1 MIRARLF
8 CMASVLA
15 LALLGPGL
23 GTAEEAQTF
32 GPLQPKPGEVVSG
45 FLPVPEL
52 GGVGTAVPVTVIR
65 GLKPGKTLALVAGV
79 HGYEYPPILALYRLK
94 ETIDPKSLSGTL
106 VLVHIANLP
115 SFQKRTVYFTPDDGK
130 NLNRVF
136 PGDPKGTLSQ
146 RMAHVLTEEVV
157 KKCDAL
163 IDMHCGDGNEA
174 LMLYSYWMIS
184 PREDL
189 NARTREMA
197 LAFGL
202 RHIIIDATRGPDPTD
217 SKYLGNTAITRGI
230 PAITT
235 EAGMLGRVDKE
246 SIAQNVQGARNV
258 MQLMKMIEGKPP
270 VLADPVWIDKYE
282 VVSSNSDGLFFP
294 KVELSAMVAA
304 GQTVGLVTDYFGA
317 VKEEVKAPFAGIIL
331 YILGTPPANK
341 GEPLFEVG
349 RIEK

>member
-1 MIRARLF
+1 MIRIRLF
-8 CMASVLA
+8 CLASVLA
-15 LALLGPGL
+15 LTLLGPGIVA
-23 GTAEEAQTF
+23 AEEAQTF

-45 FLPVPEL
+45 FLSVPEL
-52 GGVGTAVPVTVIR
+52 GGVGTTIPVTVIR
-65 GLKPGKTLALVAGV
+65 GAKPGKTLALVAGV
-79 HGYEYPPILALYRLK
+79 HGYEYPPVLALYRLK
-94 ETIDPKSLSGTL
+94 ETVDPKSLSGTL

-174 LMLYSYWMIS
+174 LMLYTYWMIS
-184 PREDL
+184 PDEEL
-189 NARTREMA
+189 NARTKEMA

-202 RHIIIDATRGPDPTD
+202 RHIIIDTTRGPDPND
-217 SKYLGNTAITRGI
+217 SKYLGNTALTRGV

-235 EAGMLGRVDKE
+235 EAGMLGRVDEE
-246 SIAQNVQGARNV
+246 SIARNVQGARNV
-258 MQLMKMIEGKPP
+258 MQLMEMIDGKPP
-270 VLADPVWIDKYE
+270 VLADPVWIDQYE
-282 VVSSNSDGLFFP
+282 VVNSNFDGLFFP

-304 GQTVGLVTDYFGA
+304 GQTVGVVTDYFGA
-317 VKEEVKAPFAGIIL
+317 VKEEIKAPFVGIIL

-349 RIEK
+349 RIKK